1 MKNPEVIIVGAGP
14 TGLLLAVELG
24 LAGVRAVVVE
34 RLKQRSG
41 QSKALGIQPRS
52 AEVLDMRGLLDPLMD
67 RAIQLVPAGHFA
79 GLRLDFTAWDTR
91 HPYMIGIPQGRVEA
105 LLEDRLG
112 PLGIEVLRGYE
123 VTALTQD
130 GDSVE
135 ATLHDPAGDDVRL
148 KGRYLVACD
157 GGRSTVREL
166 LGIGFP
172 GLDGRLLSVVAD
184 ITLADPDGAVPETWN
199 LPVMTPDRT
208 GKGYLAPIGDG
219 VHRFL
224 FYGAEQQQLSRD
236 TPITE
241 EEVGRALRHTAG
253 PGVELT
259 GIRWASR
266 FTDASRQVER
276 YRHGRVLLAGD
287 AAHIHSP
294 MGGQGLN
301 LGLQDAFN
309 LGWKLA
315 AVIDGR
321 AQDGLIDTYHAERHP
336 VAARVLANTR
346 AQAVLLVHDE
356 ENLALRDIV
365 SDLLR
370 VPEANRLIAGM
381 ISGLD
386 IRYELPGRP
395 HTLLGRRMPDLD
407 LETSDGR
414 VRVGRLLHEGRGLL
428 LTSADGAEFATIV
441 DAWSGRV
448 RHVGVHGELGADAV
462 LVRPDGY
469 VGWAGEVGDSTD
481 LVAAL
486 NLWAGVPASRDVGTI
501 DAFCGNPST
510 ASTA

>member
-1 MKNPEVIIVGAGP
+1 MTNPQVIVIGAGP
-14 TGLLLAVELG
+14 TGLMLAAELG

-34 RLKQRSG
+34 RLLQRSG

-52 AEVLDMRGLLDPLMD
+52 AEVLELRGLLEPLMD
-67 RAIQLVPAGHFA
+67 QAVQLVPGGHFA
-79 GLRLDFTAWDTR
+79 GLRLDFTTWDTR

-105 LLEDRLG
+105 LLEERLAA
-112 PLGIEVLRGYE
+112 LGVPVLRGYE
-123 VTALTQD
+123 VTALAQD
-130 GDSVE
+130 DDGVE
-135 ATLHDPAGDDVRL
+135 ATVHGPDGETRL
-148 KGRYLVACD
+148 RGRYLVGCD

-166 LGIGFP
+166 LGIDFS

-184 ITLADPDGAVPETWN
+184 ITLDDPDGAVSATWS

-224 FYGAEQQQLSRD
+224 FYGAEQQTLSRD
-236 TPITE
+236 TPISE
-241 EEVGRALRHTAG
+241 AEVGRALHHTVG

-259 GIRWASR
+259 GIHWASR

-315 AVIDGR
+315 AEVHGW
-321 AQDGLIDTYHAERHP
+321 AHPGLLDTYHAERHP

-365 SDLLR
+365 SDLLG
-370 VPEANRLIAGM
+370 VPEANRIVAGM

-386 IRYELPGRP
+386 IRYDLPGP
-395 HTLLGRRMPDLD
+395 SHPLLGRHLPDLD
-407 LETSDGR
+407 LETPDGSDRVARLLRDGR
-414 VRVGRLLHEGRGLL
+414 ALL
-428 LTSADGAEFATIV
+428 LTSVAPAAFAEVVAPWGT
-441 DAWSGRV
+441 RV
-448 RHVGVHGELGADAV
+448 HHVSVTAGLGADAV

-469 VGWAGEVGDSTD
+469 VGWAAAVGVTGDM
-481 LVAAL
+481 AAL
-486 NLWAGVPASRDVGTI
+486 GAASRLWAGMTTSRPRNDHQPT
-501 DAFCGNPST
+501 S
-510 ASTA
+510 